1 MKKKTSIIYTKVV
14 QSLFSA
20 IKQMPKENHVLFC
33 FFVFCVVLF
42 CIVGG
47 TSRFAYT
54 ASLYSTVII
63 KLLYFP

>member
-47 TSRFAYT
+47 TRVMLPGWPTLHHFIQ
-54 ASLYSTVII
+54 L
-63 KLLYFP
+63 